1 VTGPEHYREAERIM
15 REMSIIEDGRTQE
28 VALSEAMAAAQVHAI
43 LALAGAT
50 GVEAR
55 GADGQAWTEVA
66 GVPRGR
72 LPATTALGAGA
83 VGGAR
88 WRAGNLGGMTLPPFG
103 FLEVVSRWQF
113 APVVT
118 GFVVVAA
125 GLYLWGVLRVR
136 RRHPARPWPSW
147 RTALFLGGLAV
158 VVIATQSGV
167 GAYDDVL
174 FWDHMIQHLLLLMVA
189 PPMLVL
195 GQPAT
200 LLLHASR
207 NPLHTWTKKFLRSR
221 VIAAITWPPLG
232 FVLYAGVIIGTH
244 LTGFMNLVLAN
255 EAVHD
260 GEHVLYLAAGYLYF
274 LPLIGREPIRWKVS
288 YPSRIFLLFLAM
300 PVDAFTGLA
309 LGSEGGN
316 PFPNMARQRPS
327 WAPSPINDVHIGG
340 AIMWVG
346 GAGIMFALTMIVF
359 FAWSRER
366 RSDGGLGWL
375 EVARRTNFATLV
387 NEHREASPAAGGA
400 PPAVAPVGSAES
412 VDDDEHLAAYN
423 AFLARLNQQ
432 HER

>member
-1 VTGPEHYREAERIM
+1 
-15 REMSIIEDGRTQE
+15 
-28 VALSEAMAAAQVHAI
+28 
-43 LALAGAT
+43 
-50 GVEAR
+50 
-55 GADGQAWTEVA
+55 
-66 GVPRGR
+66 
-72 LPATTALGAGA
+72 
-83 VGGAR
+83 
-88 WRAGNLGGMTLPPFG
+88 MTLPPFG

-118 GFVVVAA
+118 GFVAVAA
-125 GLYLWGVLRVR
+125 GVYLWGVLRVR
-136 RRHPARPWPSW
+136 HRHPARPWPAW

-221 VIAAITWPPLG
+221 VISAITWPPL
-232 FVLYAGVIIGTH
+232 VTALYAGVIIGTH

-255 EAVHD
+255 ETVHNA
-260 GEHVLYLAAGYLYF
+260 EHVLYLAAGYLYF

-309 LGSEGGN
+309 LGSESGN
-316 PFPNMARQRPS
+316 PFPNMAHQRPS

-387 NEHREASPAAGGA
+387 NEHREAAGAVGGA
-400 PPAVAPVGSAES
+400 PTAAAPAAPAGRAES

-423 AFLARLNQQ
+423 AYLARLNRQ